1 MTIAVVVTNSNKSLR
16 DFGRFRD
23 PSPRKHQDTTRGS
36 QASSA
41 TETQGSNGRFQAS
54 SVQYF
59 RCLRAASAGYVV
71 ASGHLLNLFCARIP
85 SRPLAE
91 RYLSLSAHSS
101 FRLSGRGLAP
111 LTPFASG
118 PTHLH

>member
-1 MTIAVVVTNSNKSLR
+1 MTNSNTSLR

-23 PSPRKHQDTTRGS
+23 PNPRKHRDTTRDS
-36 QASSA
+36 QASVA
-41 TETQGSNGRFQAS
+41 TEMQGSNGRFQAS

-71 ASGHLLNLFCARIP
+71 ASGHSLNLFCARIL
-85 SRPLAE
+85 SQPLEE
-91 RYLSLSAHSS
+91 RCLSLSAHSS
-101 FRLSGRGLAP
+101 FRLLARGRAP